1 MRDIKFGEGEYYH
14 VFNRGVEKRDIVC
27 DEYDVHRFLQSMQM
41 FNTKK
46 PIGSIFETNFSK
58 KKNKEKKK
66 LGHPLVSFI
75 AYCINPNHY
84 HFLLRQ
90 EEEYGVSKFMHKLG
104 VGYTNYFNEK
114 YERSGSL
121 CQGRFKARHIA
132 SNEDLLHVSAYVNL
146 NYKVHNLS
154 LGNWIPK
161 SSWEEYIIPKGVL
174 STKNANKICDT
185 ASILGQFSRKNDYRQ
200 FARDSVR
207 GIIAKRRQDLEDL
220 LLE

>member
-1 MRDIKFGEGEYYH
+1 MRLAEFGIGEYYH

-58 KKNKEKKK
+58 KKNKEK
-66 LGHPLVSFI
+66 LEHSLVSFI

-90 EEEYGVSKFMHKLG
+90 EEEYGVSKFMHKFG
-104 VGYTNYFNEK
+104 TGYTNYFNEK

-121 CQGRFKARHIA
+121 CQGKFKARHIA
-132 SNEDLLHVSAYVNL
+132 SNEDLLHISAYVNL
-146 NYKVHNLS
+146 NYKVHNIP
-154 LGNWIPK
+154 LGSWIPK
-161 SSWEEYIIPKGVL
+161 SSWDEYVGEKKEQQN
-174 STKNANKICDT
+174 KNICDMSVIT
-185 ASILGQFSRKNDYRQ
+185 QQFRRKYDYKKFAQESI
-200 FARDSVR
+200 RD
-207 GIIAKRRQDLEDL
+207 IIRKRRQNIIDL

>member
-1 MRDIKFGEGEYYH
+1 

-58 KKNKEKKK
+58 KKNKEK
-66 LGHPLVSFI
+66 LEQPLVSFI

-90 EEEYGVSKFMHKLG
+90 EEESGVSKFMHKLG

-121 CQGRFKARHIA
+121 CQGKFKARHIA

-146 NYKVHNLS
+146 NYRVHNLL

-161 SSWEEYIIPKGVL
+161 SSWDEYVGEKKEQRN
-174 STKNANKICDT
+174 KNICDMGVIT
-185 ASILGQFSRKNDYRQ
+185 QQFRRKYDYKK
-200 FARDSVR
+200 FAQESMRD
-207 GIIAKRRQDLEDL
+207 IIRKRRQDITDL